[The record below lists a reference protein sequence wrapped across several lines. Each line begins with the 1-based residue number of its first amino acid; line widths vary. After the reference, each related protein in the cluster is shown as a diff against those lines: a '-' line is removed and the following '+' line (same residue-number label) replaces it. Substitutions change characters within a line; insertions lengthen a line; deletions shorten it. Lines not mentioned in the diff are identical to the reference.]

1 MSSLQQQQQHSVK
14 VLNDQ
19 TNNWL
24 LQQQNQI
31 INWNGGYYNGQE
43 QEEQENNNNNNRH
56 LNYQTSLFTTQKLNN
71 STTKLSYTPY
81 QLELLNSIY
90 NDMKYPNSVQK
101 TLIAKLIGITRDQVK
116 VFLFLFL
123 FLYLFISTIN
133 RFGFKIEDVKIQSI
147 HNMELEEII
156 KKVV

>member
-1 MSSLQQQQQHSVK
+1 MSSSLQHHSTK

-19 TNNWL
+19 TNNNWL
-24 LQQQNQI
+24 LQNNNNHH
-31 INWNGGYYNGQE
+31 NWNIGYNQNDYYTEQQPGQQE
-43 QEEQENNNNNNRH
+43 TETEEPDDEEQENNGNNNNKH

-71 STTKLSYTPY
+71 SSTKLSYTPY

-116 VFLFLFL
+116 VLIIYFIFLLL
-123 FLYLFISTIN
+123 STN
-133 RFGFKIEDVKIQSI
+133 QLSFFY
-147 HNMELEEII
+147 
-156 KKVV
+156 

>member
-1 MSSLQQQQQHSVK
+1 MSSLQQHSVK

-43 QEEQENNNNNNRH
+43 QEEQENNNNNNNNNRH

-116 VFLFLFL
+116 VFLFLFYII
-123 FLYLFISTIN
+123 YLFISTIN
-133 RFGFKIEDVKIQSI
+133 RFGFKIEDVKIQLI